1 MHRAGVPGDTG
12 AQALPTAVLLQIIDN
27 GPGIPAELK
36 DHIFYPLVTGRAEAP
51 AWG

>member
-1 MHRAGVPGDTG
+1 MTLARKRYQLAM
-12 AQALPTAVLLQIIDN
+12 LLQIIDN

-36 DHIFYPLVTGRAEAP
+36 DHIFIRWSPAAPKAP